1 MQPLELA
8 GERHIAIKDRG
19 HLYSFTLA
27 PIAPQMW
34 MKYFDSIVSTSENRN
49 REQLNTFD
57 TSTPLLALV
66 SEALLSAEGYKIPD
80 TPLVGGGSGPIS
92 EIPNWKSQLPIGHRL
107 AIGQMLTRVSPVDAG
122 SDDEAVALGSESVV
136 LESLW
141 NSDANGAMMLH
152 RPLVHHFATPSFE
165 DERRYLRDQSRSKVI
180 GGSRTGKTV
189 WTGVQR
195 ALVEIYDELI
205 QSVEGYTVNGSTLV
219 QVNGKIA
226 GATKEIPVYM
236 DTYHKVVAAQQL
248 FKAPPADPTEEAEA
262 A

>member
-8 GERHIAIKDRG
+8 GERHIAIKDRN
-19 HLYSFTLA
+19 HFYRFTLA
-27 PIAPQMW
+27 PIGREMW

-66 SEALLSAEGYKIPD
+66 SEALLSADGYKMQE
-80 TPLVGGGSGPIS
+80 PIS
-92 EIPNWKSQLPIGHRL
+92 AIPNWKAQLPIGHRL
-107 AIGQMLTRVSPVDAG
+107 AIGQVLTRVSPVDAG

-165 DERRYLRDQSRSKVI
+165 DERRYLRDQSRSKVV

-195 ALVEIYDELI
+195 ALVEIYDGLI
-205 QSVEGYTVNGSTLV
+205 QSVEGYSVNGASL
-219 QVNGKIA
+219 A
-226 GATKEIPVYM
+226 GATKEIPTYM

-248 FKAPPADPTEEAEA
+248 FKAPPADPAEEAEA